1 MDAQD
6 IRNILVIGIDVVAL
20 ASSARKAGYKVYAVD
35 YFGDR
40 DLRQLCCETRS
51 AIEQR
56 AGENCG
62 RFGANFSPEALVQLT
77 KDLLKSNAIDAV
89 LLSSGMEDT
98 PEVLFALNDLVPILG
113 NPPNAIQKVRNKPKF
128 FLELERLGIPHPQ
141 TAIAENFKEARKK
154 SKDIGF
160 PVVVKP
166 SKGFGGAG
174 VREARDVQE
183 LKQAF
188 LDASLFDNEVLIQ
201 ERIFGTPA
209 SASVISSADDAVV
222 LALNEQLLGMHE
234 VCQREPFGYCGNI
247 VPLSVTAPI
256 ASKCKSVVQ
265 KIVLHFGLVGSN
277 GVDLVVSNEGVPYV
291 VEVNPR
297 FQGTL
302 ECVERILGAN
312 IVQSHI
318 EACVHGKLPT
328 IGKKNSIFCLRLILF
343 VPQHGIISDLSTFE
357 EARNIPLPGV
367 VLQENEPLCSIVI
380 EGKSRDSLLR
390 KAIGVTEL
398 IYESILYRS

>member
-1 MDAQD
+1 LDAKD

-40 DLRQLCCETRS
+40 DLKQLCCETRS
-51 AIEQR
+51 TIEQR

-62 RFGANFSPEALVQLT
+62 RFGTNFSPEALIQLT
-77 KDLLKSNAIDAV
+77 KDLLKNNAIDAA
-89 LLSSGMEDT
+89 LLSSGLEDS

-113 NPPNAIQKVRNKPKF
+113 NPPNVIQKVRNKPEF

-141 TAIAENFKEARKK
+141 TAIAENFKEAKKK

-174 VREARDVQE
+174 VRGAGDVQE

-188 LDASLFDNEVLIQ
+188 LDASLFNNEVLIQ

-222 LALNEQLLGMHE
+222 LTLNEQLLGMHE
-234 VCQREPFGYCGNI
+234 AGQREPFGYCGNI
-247 VPLSVTAPI
+247 VPLSVTAAI
-256 ASKCKSVVQ
+256 ANPCKSVVQ

-302 ECVERILGAN
+302 ECVERVLGTN
-312 IVQSHI
+312 IVQGHV
-318 EACVHGKLPT
+318 EACVQGKLPT
-328 IGKKNSIFCLRLILF
+328 TRKKTSIFCLRLILF
-343 VPQHGIISDLSTFE
+343 APQHRIVPDLSTFE
-357 EARNIPLPGV
+357 EARNIPLPGI
-367 VLQENEPLCSIVI
+367 VLEENEPLCSIVI
-380 EGKSRDSLLR
+380 EGQSRDSLLR

-398 IYESILYRS
+398 IYELMLSHT